1 MALRFIDGFDHYA
14 TADFGKKWGGVSAG
28 SPAISAGTGRRST
41 ASLRCPTGSSLHL
54 TLDAQQVWLVGIAVR
69 ITAFPTTLVV
79 LLAWLD
85 GVTLQGDVG
94 ITNTGA
100 VLVRG
105 GGSATLGTSTNVLSL
120 NTYYYLEWRLLVGN
134 AGIGQSEVRVN
145 GVSWLALT
153 GVDTQG
159 TVNATATV
167 LKCGTVQSSAGSL
180 DIDDL
185 YICDGTGSA
194 PHNTFLGDCRVDS
207 LLPNADVT
215 PQQWTPSTGT
225 THYTLV
231 DETAPNTTDYVSSS
245 TPTHR
250 ELFGMQDLTAAT
262 GTIYGAQLN
271 LAALKSDAGTRSIK
285 SLIKSGS
292 SEILGSTIALS
303 TSQLY
308 TLQIQVTDPAT
319 SVAWTESGINAVN
332 CGAEVA

>member
-1 MALRFIDGFDHYA
+1 
-14 TADFGKKWGGVSAG
+14 
-28 SPAISAGTGRRST
+28 
-41 ASLRCPTGSSLHL
+41 
-54 TLDAQQVWLVGIAVR
+54 LDAQQVWLVGMAVR

-194 PHNTFLGDCRVDS
+194 PHNTFLGDCRVDA

-215 PQQWTPSTGT
+215 PQQWTPSTPG

-231 DETAPNTTDYVSSS
+231 GETVPNTTDYVSSS

-250 ELFGMQDLTAAT
+250 ELFGMQDLAALT
-262 GTIYGAQLN
+262 GTIYGVQCA
-271 LAALKSDAGTRSIK
+271 LAALKSDAGTRSLK
-285 SLIKSGS
+285 PLLLSGA
-292 SEILGSTIALS
+292 SEVLGTPTVLS
-303 TSQLY
+303 TSQTY
-308 TLQIQVTDPAT
+308 TVHMQVTDPAT
-319 SVAWTESGINAVN
+319 GALWSESAVN
-332 CGAEVA
+332 AMQCGAEVA